1 MELEALFLCNGAADT
16 AECGAVQGTSGAG
29 GGGFLVFY
37 VRPEDHRRVREAMKD
52 LMYIPFEFENSGTQV
67 IYYTPET
74 YEPRVD
80 E

>member
-1 MELEALFLCNGAADT
+1 M
-16 AECGAVQGTSGAG
+16 
-29 GGGFLVFY
+29 FY

-52 LMYIPFEFENSGTQV
+52 LMYIPFKFENSGTQV
-67 IYYTPET
+67 IHYTPET